1 MARTIS
7 QEKIMSISE
16 ERVRNPDAIGPKLGE
31 FVVGFGVPVE
41 VLAKML
47 NVAEPTVYR
56 WIFSQAEPR
65 DKDKIAK
72 IKRLLAILAKAK
84 RAKDLPL
91 SGSMKD
97 RQRALARIVEV
108 HTA

>member
-16 ERVRNPDAIGPKLGE
+16 ARVRDPDAIGPKLGE

-41 VLAKML
+41 LLAKML

-56 WIFSQAEPR
+56 WIFSQAVPR

-72 IKRLLAILAKAK
+72 VKRLLVVLGKAK

-91 SGSMKD
+91 VGSMKE
-97 RQRALARIVEV
+97 RQRALTRIVED